1 MVLNKAQNFDEEL
14 IGLLLDNADLKEKFF
29 VNVKGTLVFKQN
41 LFVQFLEQKNYLNDS
56 YTQYKNNVGLTIDG
70 KYLKQRNEVALVW
83 PFKDCILEG
92 GQSREEDKREEIFF
106 NEILA
111 QDEITQLLEPK
122 VLTNAKRIDKDRE
135 KPLDQFNRNE
145 NGTITDN
152 LKPGFGQRPYQIEA
166 FQRFILCESE
176 NFEGKPKRPFH
187 LLYNMAT
194 GSGKTLI
201 MAGLMLHLYQKGYR
215 NFLFFV
221 NSNNIIQ
228 KTKDNFLNPQ
238 ASKYLFNDKIVIDGK
253 EVLIK
258 EIDNF
263 EEADNQNINL
273 KFTTI
278 QQLHIDLNNT
288 KENSV
293 TYEDF
298 KDKRIVLIAD
308 EAHHLS
314 SATKSNG
321 ALFGSWEGT
330 VLEILNQNFEN
341 VLLEFTATL
350 DYESAE
356 IVNKYQDKVIFKYDL
371 AQFRIDKYS
380 KEINLIRSLYD
391 EQDRIIQSLILNLY
405 RQELATSNNI
415 NLKPVI
421 LFKAKKTIKESEQ
434 NKENF
439 HKLID
444 DFSVAMVEKIQKTST
459 VPIVQKAFKFFETKG
474 ISANEIVKR
483 IQANF
488 RFENCLSANNDAEA
502 EQNQILLNTL
512 EDENNPIR
520 AVFAVQKLNEGW
532 DVLNLFDIVRLYED
546 RDGKD
551 GKPGKT
557 TLSEAQLIGRGARYY
572 PFALEEGQDKYTR
585 KFDDDISNDL
595 KTLEEL
601 YYHTKEDSRYISELK
616 KALVDSGIYEDD
628 ENLLT
633 KQLTLKLDFKDT
645 DFYLNGHVFYN
656 KNVPK
661 SFDNIKSFADLGV
674 KKTNYR
680 HTLSSGV
687 GRMSSA
693 FFEMENPA
701 SNDEVIKT
709 KDVKLTEIP
718 KNTIRF
724 ALSQNPFFY
733 FDSLSHYFPSVGSLS
748 NFIDSK
754 YFLAGLEITFNGTAN
769 RFKEISHFDYLQALN
784 GLLQSIE
791 ADIKSNSTEYEGSD
805 YIKQPIHKVFKD
817 KEIKVYKDS
826 ERADGQE
833 TLVANEPWYVY
844 NANYG
849 TSEEKKFVELF
860 ARRFEGLNQKFENI
874 YLIRNEREIK
884 IFDKLGR
891 AFEPDFLLFC
901 KQRDGEQMTFQ
912 VFIEPKGNH
921 LLGHDKW
928 KEDFLK
934 EIRTEQKTIKI
945 HTDTYLIT
953 AVPFYNYANEN
964 EFKTTLESTLNE

>member
-1 MVLNKAQNFDEEL
+1 MAFLYDILLQEFGKRAIAQVTVPNH
-14 IGLLLDNADLKEKFF
+14 
-29 VNVKGTLVFKQN
+29 
-41 LFVQFLEQKNYLNDS
+41 
-56 YTQYKNNVGLTIDG
+56 
-70 KYLKQRNEVALVW
+70 
-83 PFKDCILEG
+83 
-92 GQSREEDKREEIFF
+92 
-106 NEILA
+106 
-111 QDEITQLLEPK
+111 
-122 VLTNAKRIDKDRE
+122 
-135 KPLDQFNRNE
+135 
-145 NGTITDN
+145 ITDN

-166 FQRFILCESE
+166 FQRFILCDSE

-298 KDKRIVLIAD
+298 KDKKLVLIAD
-308 EAHHLS
+308 EAHHLV
-314 SATKSNG
+314 AGTKSGNM
-321 ALFGSWEGT
+321 FGSWEDT
-330 VLEILNQNFEN
+330 VKKIHDSNFEN
-341 VLLEFTATL
+341 ILLEFTATI
-350 DYESAE
+350 DTATAE
-356 IVNKYQDKVIFKYDL
+356 LVKHYQDKVIFKYDL

-391 EQDRIIQSLILNLY
+391 EQDRIIQALILNLY
-405 RQELATSNNI
+405 RQELATANNI

-421 LFKAKKTIKESEQ
+421 LFKAKRTIKESEQ

-444 DFSVAMVEKIQKTST
+444 DFSVAMVEKIHRTST
-459 VPIVQKAFKFFETKG
+459 VAIVQKAFRFFEAKG

-502 EQNQILLNTL
+502 EKNQILLNTL

-572 PFALEEGQDKYTR
+572 PFALEKGQDKYTR

-595 KTLEEL
+595 KILEEL

-628 ENLLT
+628 ENLV
-633 KQLTLKLDFKDT
+633 QLNLFLKPEFKKT
-645 DFYLNGHVFYN
+645 DFY
-656 KNVPK
+656 K
-661 SFDNIKSFADLGV
+661 DNTF
-674 KKTNYR
+674 
-680 HTLSSGV
+680 SS
-687 GRMSSA
+687 
-693 FFEMENPA
+693 
-701 SNDEVIKT
+701 
-709 KDVKLTEIP
+709 
-718 KNTIRF
+718 IR
-724 ALSQNPFFY
+724 
-733 FDSLSHYFPSVGSLS
+733 
-748 NFIDSK
+748 
-754 YFLAGLEITFNGTAN
+754 
-769 RFKEISHFDYLQALN
+769 
-784 GLLQSIE
+784 
-791 ADIKSNSTEYEGSD
+791 
-805 YIKQPIHKVFKD
+805 
-817 KEIKVYKDS
+817 
-826 ERADGQE
+826 
-833 TLVANEPWYVY
+833 
-844 NANYG
+844 
-849 TSEEKKFVELF
+849 KF
-860 ARRFEGLNQKFENI
+860 
-874 YLIRNEREIK
+874 
-884 IFDKLGR
+884 
-891 AFEPDFLLFC
+891 
-901 KQRDGEQMTFQ
+901 QR
-912 VFIEPKGNH
+912 V
-921 LLGHDKW
+921 L
-928 KEDFLK
+928 
-934 EIRTEQKTIKI
+934 
-945 HTDTYLIT
+945 
-953 AVPFYNYANEN
+953 
-964 EFKTTLESTLNE
+964 TTLNRLPI

>member
-1 MVLNKAQNFDEEL
+1 MAFLYDTIKGYFGERE
-14 IGLLLDNADLKEKFF
+14 IKRT
-29 VNVKGTLVFKQN
+29 NVPN
-41 LFVQFLEQKNYLNDS
+41 H
-56 YTQYKNNVGLTIDG
+56 
-70 KYLKQRNEVALVW
+70 
-83 PFKDCILEG
+83 
-92 GQSREEDKREEIFF
+92 
-106 NEILA
+106 
-111 QDEITQLLEPK
+111 
-122 VLTNAKRIDKDRE
+122 
-135 KPLDQFNRNE
+135 
-145 NGTITDN
+145 ITDN

-166 FQRFILCESE
+166 FQRFILCDSE
-176 NFEGKPKRPFH
+176 DFEGKPKRPFH

-238 ASKYLFNDKIVIDGK
+238 ASKYLFNHKIVINGK

-263 EEADNQNINL
+263 EEADKENINI

-298 KDKRIVLIAD
+298 KDKKLVLIAD
-308 EAHHLS
+308 EAHHLV
-314 SATKSNG
+314 AGTKSGN
-321 ALFGSWEGT
+321 LFGSWEDT
-330 VLEILNQNFEN
+330 VKKIHDSNFEN
-341 VLLEFTATL
+341 ILLEFTATI
-350 DYESAE
+350 DTETAE
-356 IVNKYQDKVIFKYDL
+356 LVKHYQDKVIFKYDL
-371 AQFRIDKYS
+371 TEFRKDKYS

-391 EQDRIIQSLILNLY
+391 EQDRIIQALILNLY

-421 LFKAKKTIKESEQ
+421 LFKAKRTIKESEQ
-434 NKENF
+434 NKESF

-444 DFSVAMVEKIQKTST
+444 DFSVAKVDKIQKTST
-459 VPIVQKAFKFFETKG
+459 VPIVQKAFRFFETKG
-474 ISANEIVKR
+474 ISANEIVRR

-488 RFENCLSANNDAEA
+488 KFENCLSANNDSEA

-520 AVFAVQKLNEGW
+520 AIFAVQKLNEGW
-532 DVLNLFDIVRLYED
+532 DVLNLFDIVRLYEG

-557 TLSEAQLIGRGARYY
+557 TLSEAQLVGRGARYC

-791 ADIKSNSTEYEGSD
+791 A
-805 YIKQPIHKVFKD
+805 
-817 KEIKVYKDS
+817 
-826 ERADGQE
+826 
-833 TLVANEPWYVY
+833 
-844 NANYG
+844 
-849 TSEEKKFVELF
+849 
-860 ARRFEGLNQKFENI
+860 
-874 YLIRNEREIK
+874 
-884 IFDKLGR
+884 
-891 AFEPDFLLFC
+891 
-901 KQRDGEQMTFQ
+901 
-912 VFIEPKGNH
+912 
-921 LLGHDKW
+921 
-928 KEDFLK
+928 
-934 EIRTEQKTIKI
+934 
-945 HTDTYLIT
+945 
-953 AVPFYNYANEN
+953 
-964 EFKTTLESTLNE
+964 

>member
-1 MVLNKAQNFDEEL
+1 MPFLYDKLIQEFGKRAIAQ
-14 IGLLLDNADLKEKFF
+14 
-29 VNVKGTLVFKQN
+29 VNVPN
-41 LFVQFLEQKNYLNDS
+41 H
-56 YTQYKNNVGLTIDG
+56 
-70 KYLKQRNEVALVW
+70 
-83 PFKDCILEG
+83 
-92 GQSREEDKREEIFF
+92 
-106 NEILA
+106 
-111 QDEITQLLEPK
+111 
-122 VLTNAKRIDKDRE
+122 
-135 KPLDQFNRNE
+135 
-145 NGTITDN
+145 ITDN
-152 LKPGFGQRPYQIEA
+152 LKFDQRPYQIEA
-166 FQRFILCESE
+166 FQRFILCDSE

-201 MAGLMLHLYQKGYR
+201 MAGLLLYLYQKSYR

-238 ASKYLFNDKIVIDGK
+238 ASKYLFNNKIVIDGK

-263 EEADNQNINL
+263 EETDNQNINI

-288 KENSV
+288 KENSI

-298 KDKRIVLIAD
+298 KDKKLVLIAD

-314 SATKSNG
+314 SATKNG
-321 ALFGSWEGT
+321 QTSINGTWENT
-330 VLEILNQNFEN
+330 VDQILISNFEN
-341 VLLEFTATL
+341 ILLEFTATL
-350 DYESAE
+350 DYETKE
-356 IVNKYQDKVIFKYDL
+356 IVEKYQDKVIFKYDL

-391 EQDRIIQSLILNLY
+391 EQERIIQALILNLY

-421 LFKAKKTIKESEQ
+421 LFKAKRTIKESEQ

-444 DFSVAMVEKIQKTST
+444 DFSVAMVDKIKMTST
-459 VPIVQKAFKFFETKG
+459 VPIVQKAFRFFEVKG

-483 IQANF
+483 IQSNF
-488 RFENCLSANNDAEA
+488 KYENCISANNDAEA

-520 AVFAVQKLNEGW
+520 AIFAVQKLNEGW

-572 PFALEEGQDKYTR
+572 PFTLEEGQDKYTR

-616 KALVDSGIYEDD
+616 KALIESGIYEDD
-628 ENLLT
+628 ANLV
-633 KQLTLKLDFKDT
+633 QLNLFLKPEFKKT
-645 DFYLNGHVFYN
+645 DFYRDGNVFFN
-656 KNVPK
+656 KKVPK
-661 SFDNIKSFADLGV
+661 NFENIKSFADLGV

-680 HTLSSGV
+680 HTLSSGI

-693 FFEMENPA
+693 FFEMEPTQ
-701 SNDEVIKT
+701 SNDEVIKS
-709 KDVKLTEIP
+709 KDIKLTEIP

-733 FDSLSHYFPSVGSLS
+733 FDSLLHYFPSVGSLS
-748 NFIDSK
+748 NFIESK
-754 YFLAGLEITFNGTAN
+754 DFLASLEITFSGTAN
-769 RFKEISHFDYLQALN
+769 RLKEISLFDYLQALN
-784 GLLQSIE
+784 GLLKNIE
-791 ADIKSNSTEYEGSD
+791 TEINSNATLYEGSH
-805 YIKQPIHKVFKD
+805 YISDKIHNIFKD
-817 KEIKVYKDS
+817 KEIKINKYD
-826 ERADGQE
+826 ERTNGQE

-860 ARRFEGLNQKFENI
+860 SRRFEGLNQKFENI
-874 YLIRNEREIK
+874 YLIRNERELK
-884 IFDKLGR
+884 IFDNIGR

-901 KQRDGEQMTFQ
+901 KERNGEQITFQ
-912 VFIEPKGNH
+912 VFIEPKGEH
-921 LLGHDKW
+921 LKGKDQW
-928 KEDFLK
+928 KEDFLN
-934 EIRTEQKTIKI
+934 EIRTKQKTIKI

-953 AVPFYNYANEN
+953 AVPFYNYNNEN
-964 EFKTTLESTLNE
+964 EFKTLLENSLNK

>member
-1 MVLNKAQNFDEEL
+1 MA
-14 IGLLLDNADLKEKFF
+14 
-29 VNVKGTLVFKQN
+29 
-41 LFVQFLEQKNYLNDS
+41 FLH
-56 YTQYKNNVGLTIDG
+56 
-70 KYLKQRNEVALVW
+70 
-83 PFKDCILEG
+83 
-92 GQSREEDKREEIFF
+92 EIFNNPF
-106 NEILA
+106 AKKALA
-111 QDEITQLLEPK
+111 QVDLPIW
-122 VLTNAKRIDKDRE
+122 
-135 KPLDQFNRNE
+135 
-145 NGTITDN
+145 ITDN

-166 FQRFILCESE
+166 FKRYIYLDQEDLDE
-176 NFEGKPKRPFH
+176 KPRKPYH

-194 GSGKTLI
+194 GSGKTVI

-228 KTKDNFLNPQ
+228 KTKDNFLNQQ

-253 EVLIK
+253 ELQIK

-263 EEADNQNINL
+263 EEADSQNINL

-278 QQLHIDLNNT
+278 QQLHSDLNNT

-298 KDKRIVLIAD
+298 KDKKLVLFAD
-308 EAHHLS
+308 EAHHLV
-314 SATKSNG
+314 AGTKSG
-321 ALFGSWEGT
+321 SLFGSWEDT
-330 VLEILNQNFEN
+330 VKKIHDSNFEN
-341 VLLEFTATL
+341 ILLEFTATI
-350 DYESAE
+350 DTDTAE
-356 IVNKYQDKVIFKYDL
+356 LVKHYQDKVIFKYDL

-391 EQDRIIQSLILNLY
+391 EQDRIIQAIILNLY
-405 RQELATSNNI
+405 RQELANSNNI

-444 DFSVAMVEKIQKTST
+444 DFSASMVEKIQRTST
-459 VPIVQKAFKFFETKG
+459 VPIVQKAFRFFEAKG

-488 RFENCLSANNDAEA
+488 KFENCLSANNDAEA
-502 EQNQILLNTL
+502 EKNQILLNTL

-557 TLSEAQLIGRGARYY
+557 TLAEAQLIGRGARYY
-572 PFALEEGQDKYTR
+572 PFALEEGQDRFTR
-585 KFDDDISNDL
+585 KFDDDIANDL

-628 ENLLT
+628 ANLI
-633 KQLTLKLDFKDT
+633 QLNLWLKPEFKNT
-645 DFYLNGHVFYN
+645 DFYLNGHIFFN
-656 KNVPK
+656 KKVER
-661 SFDNIKSFADLGV
+661 SFNNIKSFADLGV
-674 KKTNYR
+674 NKTNYR
-680 HTLSSGV
+680 HKLSSGV
-687 GRMSSA
+687 GSMSSA
-693 FFEMENPA
+693 FNELVSA
-701 SNDEVIKT
+701 QSNDEVIRT
-709 KDVKLTEIP
+709 KDVKLTEIA

-733 FDSLSHYFPSVGSLS
+733 FDNLSHYFPSVGSLS
-748 NFIDSK
+748 NFIDSTD
-754 YFLAGLEITFNGTAN
+754 FLADLEITFSGSTN
-769 RFKEISHFDYLQALN
+769 RLNEISHFDHLQALK

-791 ADIKSNSTEYEGSD
+791 ADIKGSMTEYEGSE
-805 YIKQPIHKVFKD
+805 YFKEPIHKVFKD
-817 KEIKVYKDS
+817 KEIKVRKDS
-826 ERADGQE
+826 ERANGQE
-833 TLVANEPWYVY
+833 SLVVNEPWYVY

-849 TSEEKKFVELF
+849 TSEEKSFVEMF
-860 ARRFEGLNQKFENI
+860 SRRFAGLNQKFEDI
-874 YLIRNEREIK
+874 YLIRNEREVK
-884 IFDKLGR
+884 IFNKAGK

-901 KQRDGEQMTFQ
+901 KQRDQEQLTFQ

-921 LLGHDKW
+921 LIGNDAW
-928 KEDFLK
+928 KQAFLQ
-934 EIRTEQKTIKI
+934 EIRNAESTFEI
-945 HTDTYLIT
+945 HSDKYLIT
-953 AVPFYNYANEN
+953 AVPFYNYDNEN
-964 EFKTTLESTLNE
+964 EFKKSLEEVLKTKTTIT